1 MACAIVPVSR
11 PPRSITCAMMENA
24 LSSGVIL
31 SPVLSSSLR
40 PAGLALACPSVNVNG
55 TLLGGAGAQR
65 HLLKIEFQL
74 GYPTQFAQVFV
85 TCGPAVDFA
94 IILLHA
100 LQFISPVSCGHFVS
114 FCGRLGICRLLR
126 LGRRYSQSWRGT

>member
-40 PAGLALACPSVNVNG
+40 PAGLALACPSVNVNAA
-55 TLLGGAGAQR
+55 LLGGAGAKR
-65 HLLKIEFQL
+65 HLLKVEFQL
-74 GYPTQFAQVFV
+74 GNLAQFAQIFAA
-85 TCGPAVDFA
+85 CGPAVDFA
-94 IILLHA
+94 IVILYA
-100 LQFISPVSCGHFVS
+100 FQFISPEICYHSVSS
-114 FCGRLGICRLLR
+114 
-126 LGRRYSQSWRGT
+126 